1 MVRDIDL
8 HQGPLDA
15 IALSRSDLILF
26 VAGQDGVVLSLMLPI
41 MAEIKHKEFNM
52 HNKNITKV
60 YSITL
65 LFQNL
70 YYPNVL
76 QMSMTVDD
84 SNLITC
90 STDGSICIWEI
101 KDAEGKKVIL
111 NDQFAYSDDILVNA
125 SELKNKIEN
134 MAELK
139 MRVNELERESK
150 YQISQLIKSK
160 EQQIQELND
169 NHSIVMK
176 ILENKNTVG
185 KTIIQRTERSLF
197 IITHTVSR
205 CY

>member
-1 MVRDIDL
+1 VVRDIDL

>member
-1 MVRDIDL
+1 M
-8 HQGPLDA
+8 
-15 IALSRSDLILF
+15 
-26 VAGQDGVVLSLMLPI
+26 
-41 MAEIKHKEFNM
+41 
-52 HNKNITKV
+52 T
-60 YSITL
+60 
-65 LFQNL
+65 
-70 YYPNVL
+70 
-76 QMSMTVDD
+76 MTVDD
-84 SNLITC
+84 SYLITC

-160 EQQIQELND
+160 EQQIQELNN

-185 KTIIQRTERSLF
+185 SKTIIIRIKPNLYNRTKILS
-197 IITHTVSR
+197 
-205 CY
+205 

>member
-1 MVRDIDL
+1 
-8 HQGPLDA
+8 
-15 IALSRSDLILF
+15 
-26 VAGQDGVVLSLMLPI
+26 
-41 MAEIKHKEFNM
+41 
-52 HNKNITKV
+52 
-60 YSITL
+60 
-65 LFQNL
+65 
-70 YYPNVL
+70 
-76 QMSMTVDD
+76 MSMTVDD
-84 SNLITC
+84 SYLITC

-160 EQQIQELND
+160 EQKIQELNN

-185 KTIIQRTERSLF
+185 SKTIITRIILHYIILLLF
-197 IITHTVSR
+197 ISSTYVQLVGVINKYLITYLYRTKILS
-205 CY
+205 